1 VSRINPAPVIAVAAI
16 ALLAIFGPWLG
27 LPAPVAMDIPHRFA
41 APSAAHWLGQDEY
54 GRDVLSRLIFGAR
67 VSLSVAAA
75 SSAVACVLGIALGLA
90 GGFLGR
96 VAEFFAIR
104 SMDIVLCFPPLLLA
118 LLVVTLLGPGAATL
132 IPVLALVYLPG
143 FARVVYAGVL
153 SVRAQDYVEAMRV
166 LGAGRGRI
174 MLGTI
179 LPNIGGPI
187 LVQFSL
193 TAASAIVLESGLSF
207 LGLGVVP
214 PAPSWGLM
222 IGAGRATM
230 AQAPLLLLWP
240 CLALTLT
247 ILAMNAFC
255 DALRDA
261 VDPHRAPPR
270 RSFLP
275 TIAALLPGFS
285 PGEKTVVLEVRG
297 LTVEIETPAGGK
309 IYPVRDL
316 SLSVAAGQTLAVV
329 GESGSGKSLTGLAI
343 MGLLPGVARIA
354 AGGAWVD
361 GQDVTRLDEAALRRL
376 RGTAMGMVFQD
387 PLSSFN
393 PVHRIGA
400 QIAEAILAHG
410 RVSAS
415 AAWAR
420 AEQLLGRVGIPDPA
434 RRVKNFP
441 HEMSGGMRQRA
452 MIAMAIANHPRLLI
466 ADEPTTALDVTIQ
479 AQILELLSELR
490 REQGMGIVFITHS
503 LPVVAEIA
511 DTVAVMYA
519 GEIVEQGFAAAI
531 FSRPL
536 HPYTEAL
543 LRSAPRDD
551 GSLPESI
558 PGIVPPPHDLPPG
571 CVFAPRC
578 AFRRAACDAARPA
591 LIAAREQHFTRCIRW
606 NDVVHAETEAA
617 RA

>member
-1 VSRINPAPVIAVAAI
+1 MAAVAAI
-16 ALLAIFGPWLG
+16 ALLAIFVPWLG
-27 LPAPVAMDIPHRFA
+27 LPAPVAMDIPHRFFP
-41 APSAAHWLGQDEY
+41 PSAAHWLGQDEY
-54 GRDVLSRLIFGAR
+54 GRDVFSRLAWGAR
-67 VSLSVAAA
+67 ISLSVAAA
-75 SSAVACVLGIALGLA
+75 SASLACALGTALGLA

-96 VAEFFAIR
+96 LAEFFAIR
-104 SMDIVLCFPPLLLA
+104 SMDILLCFPPLLLA

-153 SVRAQDYVEAMRV
+153 SVRAQDYVEAVRV

-174 MLGTI
+174 MLRTI

-261 VDPHRAPPR
+261 VDPHRVPSR
-270 RSFLP
+270 RFFYP
-275 TIAALLPGFS
+275 IAALLPRFS
-285 PGEKTVVLEVRG
+285 PTGKIAVLEVRG
-297 LTVEIETPAGGK
+297 LTVAIETPGGT
-309 IYPVRDL
+309 IRPVRDL
-316 SLSVAAGQTLAVV
+316 WLRVMPGQTLAVV

-343 MGLLPGVARIA
+343 MGLLPGAARVVA
-354 AGGAWVD
+354 GEAWVE
-361 GQDVTRLDEAALRRL
+361 GKDVTRLDEAALRRL
-376 RGTAMGMVFQD
+376 RGTVMGMVFQD

-400 QIAEAILAHG
+400 QIAEAIRAHG
-410 RVSAS
+410 RMTAA

-420 AEQLLGRVGIPDPA
+420 AEQLLGRVGIPDPV
-434 RRVKNFP
+434 RRVENFP

-479 AQILELLSELR
+479 AQILELLSELKR
-490 REQGMGIVFITHS
+490 ARGMGIVFITHS

-511 DTVAVMYA
+511 DVLAVMYA
-519 GEIVEQGFAAAI
+519 GEIVEQGSAAAI
-531 FSRPL
+531 LSRPL

-543 LRSAPRDD
+543 LRAAPRDD

-558 PGIVPPPHDLPPG
+558 PGIVPPPHALPPG

-578 AFRRAACDAARPA
+578 GYRIPACDAARPA
-591 LIAAREQHFTRCIRW
+591 LIAARHDHSTRCIRW
-606 NDVVHAETEAA
+606 NEFVVHAETAAA